1 MRVLRLRNSQFE
13 RLHGVLL
20 LPLELTRP
28 PVRERN
34 RDWENILV
42 RMLIIPRI
50 ARNLLQN
57 PLRLL
62 LLAPLLLNS
71 FAHRIGLENIPEIPL
86 RRCRDSI
93 IINLHSVLILLELPQ
108 QPSRADAIHDNARIL
123 SSLPVRLSRPSV
135 TDMLF
140 STVGV
145 LLILLTI
152 LGRTSYTAI
161 CFQFCY

>member
-93 IINLHSVLILLELPQ
+93 TINLHSVLILLELPQ
-108 QPSRADAIHDNARIL
+108 QPSRADAIHDN
-123 SSLPVRLSRPSV
+123 LPVRLSHPSV
-135 TDMLF
+135 TYMLF

-161 CFQFCY
+161 VFSSVINVR